1 MRREFGFTGFGFGK
15 RRAAKSGIASLFA
28 GVQGAW
34 YDPSDLTSMFQDS
47 AGTTPAAVDSPVGLL
62 RDKSGK
68 GNHASQATAS
78 KRPTLRQA
86 GALYYLEFDGTDDM
100 LSATFAVTQPFDRV
114 TGLRQITWTIND
126 QIYGGATGNAGV
138 LYTPGVS
145 PTLGLFSGSAGPT
158 TTSAAVGADAC
169 ITERHSGASSRI
181 AVNNGAYATG
191 NAGATTPGGIRIGEA
206 NAGTGNANIR
216 FYGCTMICRE
226 LTDAETSALRTY
238 HGSKA
243 GLTL

>member
-1 MRREFGFTGFGFGK
+1 MFFGIGLGLTSGRKVAFAPAGLFG
-15 RRAAKSGIASLFA
+15 ASDA
-28 GVQGAW
+28 GAW

-100 LSATFAVTQPFDRV
+100 LQAAFTVTQPFDRV
-114 TGLRQITWTIND
+114 SGLRQITWTIND
-126 QIYGGATGNAGV
+126 QIYGGPSGNAGV
-138 LYTPGVS
+138 LFQSGTT
-145 PTLGLFSGSAGPT
+145 PTLALFDGSVAPT
-158 TTSAAVGADAC
+158 TAAATVGTDRVV
-169 ITERHSGASSRI
+169 IERHSGASGRI
-181 AVNNGAYATG
+181 GVDAGAFTTG
-191 NAGATTPGGIRIGEA
+191 NSGASVPGGIIIGQA
-206 NAGTGNANIR
+206 NAGTANANIR